1 MTVLVTGAFGLVG
14 SATVAH
20 LAAQGRRVVATDL
33 DIPANRDA
41 ATTLPAGVL
50 VRYADLTDSA
60 AVGALFGDVR
70 PTAVI
75 HLAAVIAPHC
85 YSRHRLAKSVNVG
98 GTANLLSAASKQ
110 ATPPRFVMASSVA
123 VYGPR
128 NPHHIT
134 DVLTADT
141 PVAPY
146 DIYGAHKVEAEGL
159 VRASQLDWSILRL
172 GGVLTVALQLDLNP
186 DFIFFEGVLPTD
198 GRIQTVDV
206 RDVARAF
213 ANATTADCVGET
225 LLIGGDSTHRLTQ
238 GDIGPATAAAMG
250 LVGGLPIGRKGDP
263 DSDVKWFAT
272 DWMDT
277 TRSQDVLDFQRHS
290 WPDMLIETAE
300 NAGWKR
306 PLIRLAAPIAHQ
318 VLKRRAAYYNAP
330 GVYADPWGAVTA
342 KWGDPRPEAAGQ
354 ARS

>member
-20 LAAQGRRVVATDL
+20 LAAEGLRVVATDL
-33 DIPANRDA
+33 DIPAHREA
-41 ATTLPAGVL
+41 AAALPSGVL
-50 VRYADLTDSA
+50 VRYADLTDPA
-60 AVGALFGDVR
+60 AVDALLADTA

-85 YSRHRLAKSVNVG
+85 YSRQTLAEKVNVG
-98 GTANLLSAASKQ
+98 GTANLVASAAKQ
-110 ATPPRFVMASSVA
+110 SAPPRFVLASSVA

-128 NPHHIT
+128 NPHQISE
-134 DVLTADT
+134 VLTADT

-146 DIYGAHKVEAEGL
+146 DIYGTHKVEAENL
-159 VRASQLDWSILRL
+159 VRASQLDWTILRL
-172 GGVLTVALQLDLNP
+172 GGVLTVALSLDLNP
-186 DFIFFEGVLPTD
+186 DFIFFEGLLPTD

-213 ANATTADCVGET
+213 ANATTADCLGET

-263 DSDVKWFAT
+263 DSAEKWFAT
-272 DWMDT
+272 DWMDV
-277 TRSQDVLDFQRHS
+277 TRAQEVLDFQRYS
-290 WPDMLIETAE
+290 WPEMLIETAE

-306 PLIRLAAPIAHQ
+306 HVMRVVAPLAHQ
-318 VLKRRAAYYNAP
+318 FLKRRAAYYKAP

-342 KWGDPRPEAAGQ
+342 RWGDPRPGSASQ
-354 ARS
+354 R

>member
-20 LAAQGRRVVATDL
+20 LAAEGRRVVATDL
-33 DIPANRDA
+33 DIPANRA
-41 ATTLPAGVL
+41 AAADLPAGVL
-50 VRYADLTDSA
+50 VRYADLTDPA
-60 AVGALFGDVR
+60 AVDALFADVA

-85 YSRHRLAKSVNVG
+85 YSRHELARKVNVD
-98 GTANLLSAASKQ
+98 GTANLLASAERQ
-110 ATPPRFVMASSVA
+110 ATPPRFVLASSVA

-128 NPHHIT
+128 NPHRIS

-146 DIYGAHKVEAEGL
+146 DIYGAHKVEAEAL
-159 VRASQLDWSILRL
+159 VRASQLDWAILRL
-172 GGVLTVALQLDLNP
+172 GGVLTVALRFDLNP
-186 DFIFFEGVLPTD
+186 DFIFFEGLLPTD

-206 RDVARAF
+206 RDAARAF
-213 ANATTADCVGET
+213 ANATTADCLGET

-238 GDIGPATAAAMG
+238 GDVGPATAAAMG

-263 DSDVKWFAT
+263 DSDVTWFAT

-277 TRSQDVLDFQRHS
+277 TRAQEVLDFQRHS
-290 WPDMLIETAE
+290 WHEMLIETAE

-306 PLIRLAAPIAHQ
+306 PLIRLAAPIAHRILTQ
-318 VLKRRAAYYNAP
+318 RAAYHNAP
-330 GVYADPWGAVTA
+330 GIYADPWGAVTA
-342 KWGDPRPEAAGQ
+342 KWGDPRPETAKGQ
-354 ARS
+354 Q

>member
-20 LAAQGRRVVATDL
+20 LATEGRRVVATDL
-33 DIPANRDA
+33 DIPANREA
-41 ATTLPAGVL
+41 ATNLPPGVL
-50 VRYADLTDSA
+50 VRYADLTDPA
-60 AVGALFGDVR
+60 AVNEMFAEVA
-70 PTAVI
+70 PTSVV

-85 YSRHRLAKSVNVG
+85 YSRHALAKKVNVD
-98 GTANLLSAASKQ
+98 GTANLLAAAAMQS
-110 ATPPRFVMASSVA
+110 TPPRFVLASSVA

-128 NPHHIT
+128 NPYRTT
-134 DVLTADT
+134 DVLSADT

-146 DIYGAHKVEAEGL
+146 DIYGAHKVAAEGL
-159 VRASQLDWSILRL
+159 VRASQLDWAILRL
-172 GGVLTVALQLDLNP
+172 GGVLTVELKLDLNP
-186 DFIFFEGVLPTD
+186 DFIFFEGLLPTD

-213 ANATTADCVGET
+213 AAATTADCLGET

-238 GDIGPATAAAMG
+238 GDIDPATAAAMG

-263 DSDVKWFAT
+263 DSATKWFAT
-272 DWMDT
+272 DWMDVA
-277 TRSQDVLDFQRHS
+277 RAQEVLDFQRHS
-290 WPDMLIETAE
+290 WPEMLIETAE

-306 PLIRLAAPIAHQ
+306 HILRLAAPIAHQ
-318 VLKRRAAYYNAP
+318 ILKRRAAYFGAP
-330 GVYADPWGAVTA
+330 GTYADPWGAVTA

-354 ARS
+354 ASP

>member
-14 SATVAH
+14 SATVAQ
-20 LAAQGRRVVATDL
+20 LAAEGRRVVATDL
-33 DIPANRDA
+33 DIAANREA
-41 ATTLPAGVL
+41 AANLPAGVL
-50 VRYADLTDSA
+50 VRYADLTDPA
-60 AVGALFGDVR
+60 AVDGLFADVA
-70 PTAVI
+70 PTSVI

-85 YSRHRLAKSVNVG
+85 YSRHALAKKVNVD
-98 GTANLLSAASKQ
+98 GTANLLSAAAKQ
-110 ATPPRFVMASSVA
+110 STPPRFVLASSVA

-128 NPHHIT
+128 NPHRIT
-134 DVLTADT
+134 DVLSADT

-146 DIYGAHKVEAEGL
+146 DIYGAHKVAAEGL
-159 VRASQLDWSILRL
+159 VRASQLDWAILRL
-172 GGVLTVALQLDLNP
+172 GGVLTVAINLDLNP
-186 DFIFFEGVLPTD
+186 DFIFFEGLLPTD

-213 ANATTADCVGET
+213 AAATTADCLGET

-263 DSDVKWFAT
+263 DSDTRWFAT
-272 DWMDT
+272 DWMDVS
-277 TRSQDVLDFQRHS
+277 RAQEVLDFQRHS
-290 WPDMLIETAE
+290 WPEMLIETAE

-306 PLIRLAAPIAHQ
+306 HALRLAAPLAHQ
-318 VLKRRAAYYNAP
+318 VLKRRAAYFNAP

-342 KWGDPRPEAAGQ
+342 KWGDPHPETAGQ
-354 ARS
+354 GTA

>member
-20 LAAQGRRVVATDL
+20 LAQQGRRVVATDL
-33 DIPANRDA
+33 DIPANRQA
-41 ATTLPAGVL
+41 AAELPSGVL
-50 VRYADLTDSA
+50 VRYADLTDPT
-60 AVGALFGDVR
+60 AVDALFADVV
-70 PTAVI
+70 PTSVI

-85 YSRHRLAKSVNVG
+85 YSRHALAQKVNVG
-98 GTANLLSAASKQ
+98 GTANLVAAAARQ
-110 ATPPRFVMASSVA
+110 ADPPRFVLASSVA

-128 NPHHIT
+128 NPHRLT
-134 DVLTADT
+134 DLLTADT

-146 DIYGAHKVEAEGL
+146 DIYGTHKVEAEAL
-159 VRASQLDWSILRL
+159 VRASQLDWAILRL
-172 GGVLTVALQLDLNP
+172 GGVLTVALRLDLNP
-186 DFIFFEGVLPTD
+186 DFIFFEGLLPTD

-225 LLIGGDSTHRLTQ
+225 LLIGGDSSHRLTQ

-250 LVGGLPIGRKGDP
+250 LVGGLPIGRRGDP
-263 DSDVKWFAT
+263 DSDTKWFAT

-277 TRSQDVLDFQRHS
+277 TRSQELLGFQRYS
-290 WPDMLIETAE
+290 WSDMLIETAE
-300 NAGWKR
+300 NAGWRR

-318 VLKRRAAYYNAP
+318 ILTRRSAYH
-330 GVYADPWGAVTA
+330 GVAGSYADPWGAITA
-342 KWGDPRPEAAGQ
+342 KWGDPRPEG
-354 ARS
+354 ART

>member
-20 LAAQGRRVVATDL
+20 LAQQGRRVVATDL
-33 DIPANRDA
+33 DIPANREA
-41 ATTLPAGVL
+41 AAELPSGVL
-50 VRYADLTDSA
+50 VRYADLTDPA
-60 AVGALFGDVR
+60 AVDALFTDVV

-85 YSRHRLAKSVNVG
+85 YSRHALAQKVNVG
-98 GTANLLSAASKQ
+98 GTANLVAAAARQ
-110 ATPPRFVMASSVA
+110 PAPPRFVLASSVA

-128 NPHHIT
+128 NPHRIT
-134 DVLTADT
+134 DLLTADT

-146 DIYGAHKVEAEGL
+146 DIYGTHKVEAEAL
-159 VRASQLDWSILRL
+159 VRASQLDWAILRL
-172 GGVLTVALQLDLNP
+172 GGVLTVALRFDLNP
-186 DFIFFEGVLPTD
+186 DFIFFEGLLPTD

-206 RDVARAF
+206 RDVAGAF
-213 ANATTADCVGET
+213 ATATTADGLGET

-250 LVGGLPIGRKGDP
+250 LVGGLPIGRRGDP
-263 DSDVKWFAT
+263 DSDTKWFAT

-277 TRSQDVLDFQRHS
+277 TRSQEILDFQRYS

-300 NAGWKR
+300 NAGWRR

-318 VLKRRAAYYNAP
+318 ILTRRSAYHNVP
-330 GVYADPWGAVTA
+330 GRYADPWGAITA
-342 KWGDPRPEAAGQ
+342 KWGDPRPEG
-354 ARS
+354 ART

>member
-33 DIPANRDA
+33 DIPANREA
-41 ATTLPAGVL
+41 ATELPPGVL
-50 VRYADLTDSA
+50 VRCADITDPA
-60 AVGALFGDVR
+60 AVDALFTDVI
-70 PTAVI
+70 PTSVI

-85 YSRHRLAKSVNVG
+85 YSRHALAEKVNVD
-98 GTANLLSAASKQ
+98 GTANLVAAAAKQ
-110 ATPPRFVMASSVA
+110 PTPPRFVLASSVA

-146 DIYGAHKVEAEGL
+146 DIYGTHKVQAEAA
-159 VRASQLDWSILRL
+159 VRSSQLDWVILRL
-172 GGVLTVALQLDLNP
+172 GGVLTVALRLDLNP
-186 DFIFFEGVLPTD
+186 DFIFFEGLLPTD

-213 ANATTADCVGET
+213 AAATTADCLGET

-263 DSDVKWFAT
+263 DSDTKWFAT

-277 TRSQDVLDFQRHS
+277 MRSQEVLDFQRHS
-290 WPDMLIETAE
+290 WPEMLIEIAE
-300 NAGWKR
+300 NAGWER
-306 PLIRLAAPIAHQ
+306 HVMRLAAPIAHQ
-318 VLKRRAAYYNAP
+318 ILKRRAAYYKAP
-330 GVYADPWGAVTA
+330 GSYADPWGAVTA
-342 KWGDPRPEAAGQ
+342 KWGDPSPHATGQ
-354 ARS
+354 GKQ